1 MIEDLLAKIRTLQR
15 SGHACSDAPC
25 TICEVIRAFNRVSK
39 SERKQAL
46 LGTCTS
52 KYGDC
57 AHFEDSD
64 CKNWKPKARF

>member
-1 MIEDLLAKIRTLQR
+1 MTPREDLLAKIRTLQR

-46 LGTCTS
+46 LGTCTT
-52 KYGDC
+52 
-57 AHFEDSD
+57 
-64 CKNWKPKARF
+64 KNPHAVALGRKGIIP